1 MTISNYLIA
10 EYNITLQQAKML
22 GCLSHMHLGVGVT
35 LAHLANDSNKVAM
48 EGLAQIQASG
58 MAVMVQLILPDL
70 PEHRIIELLKDLT
83 ERVEA
88 QNGIETQK

>member
-1 MTISNYLIA
+1 MTISNYLVA
-10 EYNITLQQAKML
+10 EYNITLQQASML
-22 GCLSHMHLGVGVT
+22 DCLAHMHLGVGVT
-35 LAHLANDSNKVAM
+35 LAHLVNDENELAV

-70 PEHRIIELLKDLT
+70 PEHRVMILLRDLT

-88 QNGIETQK
+88 QNDVHLEK